1 MRPGATICLMLAKRA
16 KRSIRVTVTPISRR
30 RGHSGPP
37 PMPIDG
43 RYASSFGFNHPTIR
57 SRRSVIGKLR
67 WCCKLKQ
74 ASTEYLYMK
83 CNVESL
89 QDVPLDPLQLGV
101 AARLAYPDGSMT
113 ASGLRKEA
121 ERGRLAIERVAG
133 KDYTTLSAIA
143 EMREKCLLEPKGC
156 GSGLGRNA
164 DQPVENSSP
173 ERPGSQVRPVM
184 SFVFLEAEGFPK
196 NFLYKWSKKRIC
208 ASSPRTVRAPFSA
221 YGSPFNLGPW
231 P

>member
-1 MRPGATICLMLAKRA
+1 MLAKRA

-121 ERGRLAIERVAG
+121 GRGRLAIERVAG

-143 EMREKCLLEPKGC
+143 EMRREMPPRAKGVR
-156 GSGLGRNA
+156 LWLR
-164 DQPVENSSP
+164 P
-173 ERPGSQVRPVM
+173 ERRSASGKLISRASWISSATGDVICFPGSR
-184 SFVFLEAEGFPK
+184 
-196 NFLYKWSKKRIC
+196 R
-208 ASSPRTVRAPFSA
+208 FSEKF
-221 YGSPFNLGPW
+221 SI
-231 P
+231 